1 MAKIPVFT
9 SFDGEHDDDLR
20 VLFVGQPQLAATP
33 FEISDHSVKD
43 VSSTWEA
50 DARRRIR
57 RAAQV
62 AVLCGEHTE
71 TATGVSKEIRI
82 AREEGTPYFLLK
94 GRKDKTCKKP
104 TAALTTDKMYQW
116 TWENVETLLNGGR

>member
-1 MAKIPVFT
+1 MAKVPVFT

-20 VLFVGQPQLAATP
+20 VLFIGQSKYPDSP
-33 FEISDHSVKD
+33 FDIADWSVKD
-43 VSSTWEA
+43 VSPNWEA

-57 RAAQV
+57 RSKQV
-62 AVLCGEHTE
+62 AVLCGQYTD

-82 AREEGTPYFLLK
+82 AREVGVPYFFLK

-104 TAALTTDKMYQW
+104 AAALSTDQIYEW
-116 TWENVETLLNGGR
+116 TWPNVKALVSGKR